1 MSVTAP
7 VGAAQQGSVSSGVA
21 DRVRSRLL
29 AQGREA
35 SAANVVRA
43 LRSEGIVLDEES
55 LVDLVGAVQREL
67 LGAGPLETLFA
78 EPGITDILVMGD
90 GHVWIDRGQ
99 GLEGI
104 GRMFSDESHVMR
116 IATRLAGWAGR
127 RLDEASPF
135 VDARLPNGMRLHCVM
150 APIATDGTCISLR
163 IPRSGGLTIDALVES
178 GSLDSSGA
186 DILSGLI
193 RDRRSFLI
201 TGGTGTGKTTVLGAL
216 LTLVSQTERI
226 VIVEDTAELHP
237 EHPHVVR
244 MQSRP
249 PNIEGAGHISM
260 RDLVRQALRMRPDR
274 IVVGEVR
281 GAEVVDLLT
290 ALNTGHEG
298 GCGTVH
304 ANSPTDVPTRIQALG
319 LMAGVP
325 RDAIAALLV
334 SAVDAVVHVQRDSSG
349 KRIVGSVHE
358 LHESRN
364 GIQLTP
370 VYERASSM
378 RRLAC

>member
-1 MSVTAP
+1 MNAAQS

-29 AQGREA
+29 EQGREA

-78 EPGITDILVMGD
+78 ESGVTDILVMGN
-90 GHVWIDRGQ
+90 GHVFIDRGQ
-99 GLEGI
+99 GIESHGQ
-104 GRMFSDESHVMR
+104 MFSDEAHVMR

-135 VDARLPNGMRLHCVM
+135 VDARLPNGIRMHCVM
-150 APIATDGTCISLR
+150 SPIATDGTCISLR
-163 IPRSGGLTIDALVES
+163 IPRSEVLTIEELVDS

-186 DILSGLI
+186 DVLTGLV

-201 TGGTGTGKTTVLGAL
+201 TGGTGSGKTTVLGAL

-226 VIVEDTAELHP
+226 IIVEDTAELHP
-237 EHPHVVR
+237 DHPHVVR

-304 ANSPTDVPTRIQALG
+304 ANSPADVPTRIQALG

-325 RDAIAALLV
+325 RDAIAALLI
-334 SAVDAVVHVQRDSSG
+334 SAVDAVVHVHRDSSG
-349 KRIVGSVHE
+349 NRIVGSVHE
-358 LHESRN
+358 LHESRR
-364 GIQLTP
+364 GCHLTP
-370 VYERASSM
+370 VYERESSV

>member
-1 MSVTAP
+1 MSGTQR

-55 LVDLVGAVQREL
+55 LVDLVGVVQREL

-78 EPGITDILVMGD
+78 EPGVTDILVMGD
-90 GHVWIDRGQ
+90 GHVWIDRGK
-99 GLEGI
+99 GLEGY
-104 GRMFSDESHVMR
+104 GRMFSDEAHVMR

-135 VDARLPNGMRLHCVM
+135 VDARLPNGVRLHCVM
-150 APIATDGTCISLR
+150 SPIATDGTCISLR
-163 IPRSGGLTIDALVES
+163 IPRSGGLTIEELVVS
-178 GSLDSSGA
+178 GSLDPAGA
-186 DILSGLI
+186 EVLTGLV

-201 TGGTGTGKTTVLGAL
+201 TGGTGSGKTTVLGAL

-358 LHESRN
+358 LHESRR
-364 GIQLTP
+364 GCQLAS